1 MNRTSVL
8 TRLHGVRV
16 VSRERRGSPRA
27 LPRTR
32 ADARQRRGKVLVVAG
47 WIVAVV
53 GVVVYCAASF
63 AAEPSADLAA
73 IVFEGAAPAARG
85 GLLVIGVGTLTWI
98 VGSILHTIAMLDSDV
113 VEPGEESGRSGTER
127 RGS

>member
-8 TRLHGVRV
+8 TRLHGVRI
-16 VSRERRGSPRA
+16 VSSERRG

-32 ADARQRRGKVLVVAG
+32 AEARQRRGKVLVVAG

-73 IVFEGAAPAARG
+73 IVFEGAAPAARA

-98 VGSILHTIAMLDSDV
+98 IGSILHTIAVLDPDGG
-113 VEPGEESGRSGTER
+113 EAGEESGPSGGDR
-127 RGS
+127 RES